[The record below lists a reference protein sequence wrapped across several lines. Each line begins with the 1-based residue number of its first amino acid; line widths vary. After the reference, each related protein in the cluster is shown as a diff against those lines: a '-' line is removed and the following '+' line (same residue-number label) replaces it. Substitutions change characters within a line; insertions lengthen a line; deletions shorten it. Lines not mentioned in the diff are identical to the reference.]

1 MRLVPLLCVVL
12 FGCGEELVQR
22 EPHVVS
28 QEAALRPTDATS
40 TLMWRYLTT
49 DTVETTGV
57 DGGAFK
63 VHFTRSGINAVP
75 AGDADDSGVP
85 DFAESVEATYEEV
98 GALYHGP
105 LGYRRPLSD
114 ATLSDNG
121 GDGRF
126 DVYLLDFARAADGA
140 FRVDQCPSGGS
151 DRCIGYV
158 VQENDFAGYGYP
170 SAIAATRIL
179 GSHEYFHAVQAAYDN
194 SQNVVISEGTAV
206 WATERFDPSTR
217 DFEGFISGYL
227 TRPDRSIDSP
237 PPGPVPDFAYGSAIF
252 FKFLTERHDD
262 ALLRKLWEH
271 LENGQ
276 GDPTEA
282 ADQADPTWV
291 IQLDAL
297 LKRDY
302 QSSFAA
308 EFAEFAR
315 WNLYLGSFADS
326 TQAWAS
332 AGTWPQVTMNQ
343 VTPPYRLDAA
353 RVFYASTQYYTMAA
367 AGRTTMTAALVDSP
381 LTAGNDLDGMVLLI
395 AARKAGRNTEVVKVT
410 AGQRVDVT
418 GGAFV
423 AAVINTNR
431 GANGASLSQRP
442 GLCIGTP
449 EEVASCVA
457 ALGGGTSDAG
467 VDAGVDAGSV
477 EPVDAGPGTD
487 GGVNPPLP
495 PAGCGCGMGSSPVLF
510 LSLAFALRLRSGQ
523 AWAGRR
529 RWRVHA

>member
-12 FGCGEELVQR
+12 VGCGEELVQR

-63 VHFTRSGINAVP
+63 VHFTRSGLNAVP

-85 DFAESVEATYEEV
+85 DFAEAVEATYEEV

-114 ATLSDNG
+114 ATISDNG

-217 DFEGFISGYL
+217 DFEGFIGGYL

-367 AGRTTMTAALVDSP
+367 AGRATMTAALVDSP

-395 AARKAGRNTEVVKVT
+395 AARKGGRNTEVVRVT

-423 AAVINTNR
+423 AAVINTHR

-442 GLCIGTP
+442 GICIGTP

-457 ALGGGTSDAG
+457 ALGGGTFDAG
-467 VDAGVDAGSV
+467 VDAGVDAGSL

-510 LSLAFALRLRSGQ
+510 LSLAFA
-523 AWAGRR
+523 WAGRR